1 MVPISHM
8 IVPTSH
14 MMVPTITLL
23 GTLNFYLLFKFKIY
37 KKTKSTNITLDS
49 TKITYDGIYIT
60 FDDTNCVGTIPTKR
74 VWVLYN
80 DPIYIYKRKLQNCG
94 RYC

>member
-23 GTLNFYLLFKFKIY
+23 GILNFYLLFKFNIY
-37 KKTKSTNITLDS
+37 KKSYNTNITLDR
-49 TKITYDGIYIT
+49 TNITYDGTYIT
-60 FDDTNCVGTIPTKR
+60 FDGTNKVGTISIER
-74 VWVLYN
+74 VDILE
-80 DPIYIYKRKLQNCG
+80 
-94 RYC
+94 